1 LTTVPINNSH
11 NNQNSNLSSIVV
23 LSMLRNEIPDTFT
36 GTLSYS
42 D

>member
-1 LTTVPINNSH
+1 LTTVPINNI
-11 NNQNSNLSSIVV
+11 NNNPNNNPSSIVV
-23 LSMLRNEIPDTFT
+23 LSMLRNEIPDTFI